1 MKKFCKGIFPDSLE
15 INKSCKGKFP
25 DNPEMDKIWKRIYKH
40 ITNWVSSNSSSVN
53 SGEFASF

>member
-40 ITNWVSSNSSSVN
+40 ITN
-53 SGEFASF
+53 